1 MTAVCRY
8 KHWLG
13 GIFSLKHLRKLS
25 VTAGSTWVRLPP
37 EFAHLSL
44 LEDLSIEMR
53 IEGGQV
59 SHFAPSPIS
68 EIACLSI

>member
-1 MTAVCRY
+1 MTALRRY

-37 EFAHLSL
+37 EFAHLAL

-53 IEGGQV
+53 IQGGQG
-59 SHFAPSPIS
+59 SQFAK
-68 EIACLSI
+68 LSSV

>member
-1 MTAVCRY
+1 MTALRRY

-37 EFAHLSL
+37 EFAHLAL
-44 LEDLSIEMR
+44 LEDLSIQMR
-53 IEGGQV
+53 IEGGYG
-59 SHFAPSPIS
+59 SHAAKLPSI
-68 EIACLSI
+68 